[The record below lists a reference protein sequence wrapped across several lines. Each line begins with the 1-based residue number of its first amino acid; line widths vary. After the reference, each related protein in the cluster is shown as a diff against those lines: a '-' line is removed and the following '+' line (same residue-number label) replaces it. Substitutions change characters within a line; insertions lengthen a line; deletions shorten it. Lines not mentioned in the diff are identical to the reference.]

1 MLELSLYALALAFV
15 SSLVP
20 TALWLKHRAKAR
32 ERWQPR
38 QIGTQ
43 VIAGGQYR
51 EGVVPAFGSAGP
63 PRDVLIAALGCW
75 GLGQMFLPGLA
86 LGLFG
91 LLMVVGVVSIP
102 GLILAWR
109 LFFLGKRLLMGE
121 RDAADKAR
129 ELATFA
135 AVLNL
140 LVLFV
145 TGSITAYHLA
155 THSFYGAL
163 TELMLAL
170 PVALYATVSLVH
182 AWFLRR
188 AASAI
193 DAEHAAS
200 SVATDVRVDAS
211 DIAAAFE
218 APPALVDAPVSEVT
232 QGASRGR

>member
-1 MLELSLYALALAFV
+1 VLELSLYALMLAFV
-15 SSLVP
+15 SSIVP
-20 TALWLKHRAKAR
+20 TTLWWKHHKTAR

-43 VIAGGQYR
+43 VVAGGQYR
-51 EGVVPAFGSAGP
+51 EGVVPTFGRAGP

-135 AVLNL
+135 TVLNV

-145 TGSITAYHLA
+145 TGAITAYQLGN
-155 THSFYGAL
+155 HSFYDSL
-163 TELMLAL
+163 SELLLAL

-188 AASAI
+188 AAAAI
-193 DAEHAAS
+193 DSEYARS
-200 SVATDVRVDAS
+200 SSATDLRVDAS
-211 DIAAAFE
+211 DVAAAFE
-218 APPALVDAPVSEVT
+218 APPALAEAPVSEVS
-232 QGASRGR
+232 QEASRDR